1 MIFTNQEGELEDR
14 PVARERE
21 EHQLRLRPIIQ
32 LLGPVEEREADD
44 DERGVDED
52 ENERGAEGDEI
63 EDGMEPV
70 IHERLPALIQ
80 GPRPR
85 RRPPMEQWIIA
96 QHLQQQQPPQHV
108 EPQADQE
115 PEIDERHLT
124 GSGRLTKPPDFYG
137 VEKGRTESMADTLLN
152 NSMSSTTREETPPS
166 PTSQT
171 TCSPTPL

>member
-63 EDGMEPV
+63 EDVACCSFMR
-70 IHERLPALIQ
+70 ILISTKIY
-80 GPRPR
+80 PSI
-85 RRPPMEQWIIA
+85 WII
-96 QHLQQQQPPQHV
+96 
-108 EPQADQE
+108 
-115 PEIDERHLT
+115 T
-124 GSGRLTKPPDFYG
+124 
-137 VEKGRTESMADTLLN
+137 
-152 NSMSSTTREETPPS
+152 
-166 PTSQT
+166 
-171 TCSPTPL
+171 